1 MLASLR
7 FQLAFPTL
15 VALTLSCSGDLGPAV
30 GPRTFVLRQVEGD
43 PLPTVLASNEFGS
56 IIVYSDTI
64 RLRADG
70 TGTISGVRAFE
81 PLQPGIPIE
90 EPTWGTAD
98 IRFQAL
104 RDRTEIEYVCPI
116 NANCAPPPDLIAAQ
130 QGPHLRVIWGPN
142 LRGRSPMIYAEAE

>member
-1 MLASLR
+1 MFASLR
-7 FQLAFPTL
+7 LQLAFPAL
-15 VALTLSCSGDLGPAV
+15 VALTLSCTGDLGPAV
-30 GPRTFVLRQVEGD
+30 GSSTYVLREVAGD

-64 RLRADG
+64 RLRHDG

-81 PLQPGIPIE
+81 PLQAGIPIE

-98 IRFQAL
+98 IRFQA
-104 RDRTEIEYVCPI
+104 RWDRTEIAYVCPV

-130 QGPHLRVIWGPN
+130 QGPHLHVIWGPS
-142 LRGRSPMIYAEAE
+142 LRGRSPMIYAEVE